1 MEIDII
7 GKYDFDNCDNRIN
20 KKLEDETINKIIDKN
35 INNFQHQIIK
45 RGKDYYKAGNVIQVI
60 KNKNTF
66 IAKVKGTDYYEVK
79 ITIDKDSKTL
89 SCNCTCPCE
98 FLCKHEYAVLLAIKN
113 KKYIE
118 KELKEEIIKN
128 NITLNEL
135 IQNIPAT
142 ELKQYI
148 LKKIFD
154 KNFSDYLL
162 LDFNDFEV
170 DFLKYLP
177 SQPYE
182 YYYNNLY
189 NYVMINDDIRFDCK
203 YIIKDLINGEKYEE
217 AFLVIKAFIEVA
229 NDTKHFEKIEI
240 GINKYSDIAL
250 FLRMIY
256 RKSDNILKE
265 KIEEWLEKIRKN
277 KYYNSLY
284 LEDMIVSIVEI
295 L

>member
-1 MEIDII
+1 MKFELL
-7 GKYDFDNCDNRIN
+7 
-20 KKLEDETINKIIDKN
+20 KKDKDLNYKNILLIIDEQL
-35 INNFQHQIIK
+35 NNFQHQIIK
-45 RGKDYYKAGNVIQVI
+45 RGEDYYKAGNVIQVI

-66 IAKVKGTDYYEVK
+66 IAKVEGTNYYEVK
-79 ITIDKDSKTL
+79 INIDNDSKTL

-118 KELKEEIIKN
+118 KELKEEIVKN
-128 NITLNEL
+128 NISLNEL
-135 IQNIPAT
+135 IKNIPAT
-142 ELKQYI
+142 ELKDYI
-148 LKKIFD
+148 LKIIFN
-154 KNFSDYLL
+154 KNFSDYLV
-162 LDFNDFEV
+162 LDSNDFEV

-189 NYVMINDDIRFDCK
+189 NYVMINNEIRFDCK
-203 YIIKDLINGEKYEE
+203 YIIKDLINSEKYEE
-217 AFLVIKAFIEVA
+217 AFFVIKAFIEVA

-240 GINKYSDIAL
+240 IINKYSDIAL

-284 LEDMIVSIVEI
+284 LEDMIVSIIEI

>member
-7 GKYDFDNCDNRIN
+7 GKYDCDNFENRIN
-20 KKLEDETINKIIDKN
+20 EELEDEIINKIIDKN

-45 RGKDYYKAGNVIQVI
+45 RGEDYYKAGNVSQVI

-66 IAKVKGTDYYEVK
+66 IAKVEGTDYYEVK

-89 SCNCTCPCE
+89 SCNCICPCE

-118 KELKEEIIKN
+118 KELKEEIVKN

-135 IQNIPAT
+135 IQNIPDF

-148 LKKIFD
+148 LKKIFN

-162 LDFNDFEV
+162 LNFNDFEV

-189 NYVMINDDIRFDCK
+189 NYVMINDEIRFDCK
-203 YIIKDLINGEKYEE
+203 YIIKDLINSEKYEE
-217 AFLVIKAFIEVA
+217 AFFIIKAFIEVA

-240 GINKYSDIAL
+240 LINKYSDIAL
-250 FLRMIY
+250 FLRIIF
-256 RKSDNILKE
+256 RKSNDDLKNNIKD
-265 KIEEWLEKIRKN
+265 WLDKIRRN
-277 KYYNSLY
+277 NYYDSVY
-284 LEDMIVSIVEI
+284 LEDMILNI
-295 L
+295 

>member
-1 MEIDII
+1 MKFELLKKDKDL
-7 GKYDFDNCDNRIN
+7 KYKNI
-20 KKLEDETINKIIDKN
+20 LLIIDEQL
-35 INNFQHQIIK
+35 NNFQHQIVK
-45 RGKDYYKAGNVIQVI
+45 RGENYYKDGNVIQVI
-60 KNKNTF
+60 KNKNFF
-66 IAKVKGTDYYEVK
+66 IAKVKGSNYYEVK
-79 ITIDKDSKTL
+79 INIDNDSKTL

-118 KELKEEIIKN
+118 KELKEEIVKN
-128 NITLNEL
+128 NISLNEL
-135 IQNIPAT
+135 IQNIPAN
-142 ELKQYI
+142 ELKDYI
-148 LKKIFD
+148 LKIIFN
-154 KNFSDYLL
+154 KNFSDYLV

-189 NYVMINDDIRFDCK
+189 NYVMINNEIRFDCK
-203 YIIKDLINGEKYEE
+203 YIIKDLINSEKYEE
-217 AFLVIKAFIEVA
+217 AFFVIKAFIEVA
-229 NDTKHFEKIEI
+229 NDTKHFEKIETI
-240 GINKYSDIAL
+240 INKYSDIAL

-284 LEDMIVSIVEI
+284 LEDMIVSIIEI

>member
-7 GKYDFDNCDNRIN
+7 GKYDCDNFENRIN
-20 KKLEDETINKIIDKN
+20 EKLEDEIINKIIDKN

-45 RGKDYYKAGNVIQVI
+45 RGEDYYKAGNVSQVI

-66 IAKVKGTDYYEVK
+66 IAKVEGTDYYEVK
-79 ITIDKDSKTL
+79 ITIDKDSKNL

-98 FLCKHEYAVLLAIKN
+98 FSCKHEYAVLLAIKN

-118 KELKEEIIKN
+118 KELKEEIVKN

-135 IQNIPAT
+135 IQNIPAA

-162 LDFNDFEV
+162 LYFNDFEV

-189 NYVMINDDIRFDCK
+189 NYVMINDEIRFDCK
-203 YIIKDLINGEKYEE
+203 YIIKDLINSEKYEE
-217 AFLVIKAFIEVA
+217 AFFIIKAFIEVA

-240 GINKYSDIAL
+240 MINKYSDIAL
-250 FLRMIY
+250 FLRITF
-256 RKSDNILKE
+256 RKSNDYLKNNIKDWLD
-265 KIEEWLEKIRKN
+265 KITRSN
-277 KYYNSLY
+277 YYDSVY
-284 LEDMIVSIVEI
+284 LEDMIY
-295 L
+295 

>member
-203 YIIKDLINGEKYEE
+203 YIIKDLINSEKYEE

>member
-1 MEIDII
+1 MKFELL
-7 GKYDFDNCDNRIN
+7 
-20 KKLEDETINKIIDKN
+20 KKDKDLNYKNILLIIDEQL
-35 INNFQHQIIK
+35 NNFQHQIIK
-45 RGKDYYKAGNVIQVI
+45 RGEDYYKAGNVIQVI

-66 IAKVKGTDYYEVK
+66 IAKVEGTNYYEVK
-79 ITIDKDSKTL
+79 INIDNDSKTL

-118 KELKEEIIKN
+118 KELKEEIVKN
-128 NITLNEL
+128 NISLNEL

-142 ELKQYI
+142 ELKDYI
-148 LKKIFD
+148 LKIIFN
-154 KNFSDYLL
+154 KNFSDYLV

-177 SQPYE
+177 SQSYE

-189 NYVMINDDIRFDCK
+189 NYVMINDEIRFDCK
-203 YIIKDLINGEKYEE
+203 YIIKDLINSEKYEE
-217 AFLVIKAFIEVA
+217 AFFVIKAFIEVA

-240 GINKYSDIAL
+240 IINKYSDIAL

-284 LEDMIVSIVEI
+284 LEDMIVSIIEI

>member
-1 MEIDII
+1 M
-7 GKYDFDNCDNRIN
+7 
-20 KKLEDETINKIIDKN
+20 KLELLKKIDANIVNDKDLSYKNIVLIIDEQLK
-35 INNFQHQIIK
+35 NFQHQIIK
-45 RGKDYYKAGNVIQVI
+45 RGKEYYKAGNIIQVI

-66 IAKVKGTDYYEVK
+66 IAKVEGTDYYKVK

-89 SCNCTCPCE
+89 SCNCECPCE

-118 KELKEEIIKN
+118 KELKEEIVKN

-135 IQNIPAT
+135 IQNIPAA

-154 KNFSDYLL
+154 KNFSDYLV

-189 NYVMINDDIRFDCK
+189 NYVMINDEIRFDCK
-203 YIIKDLINGEKYEE
+203 YIIKDLINSEKYEE
-217 AFLVIKAFIEVA
+217 AFFVIKAFIEVA

-240 GINKYSDIAL
+240 GISKYSDIAL
-250 FLRMIY
+250 FLRIIF
-256 RKSDNILKE
+256 RKSDRILQSE
-265 KIEEWLEKIRKN
+265 IEEWLDKLREN

-284 LEDMIVSIVEI
+284 LEDMILAI
-295 L
+295 

>member
-1 MEIDII
+1 MKIDII
-7 GKYDFDNCDNRIN
+7 GKYDCDNFENRIN
-20 KKLEDETINKIIDKN
+20 EELEDEIINKIIDKN

-45 RGKDYYKAGNVIQVI
+45 RGEDYYKAGNVSQVI

-118 KELKEEIIKN
+118 KELKEEIVKN

-135 IQNIPAT
+135 IQNIPDF

-148 LKKIFD
+148 LKKIFN

-162 LDFNDFEV
+162 LDFSDFEV

-189 NYVMINDDIRFDCK
+189 NYVMINDEIRFDCK
-203 YIIKDLINGEKYEE
+203 YIIKDLINSEKYEE
-217 AFLVIKAFIEVA
+217 AFFIIKAFIEVA
-229 NDTKHFEKIEI
+229 NDTKHFEKVEI
-240 GINKYSDIAL
+240 MVNKYSDIAL
-250 FLRMIY
+250 FLRIIF
-256 RKSDNILKE
+256 RKSNDDLKNNIKDWLD
-265 KIEEWLEKIRKN
+265 KITRN
-277 KYYNSLY
+277 NYYDSVY
-284 LEDMIVSIVEI
+284 LEDMILNI
-295 L
+295 

>member
-135 IQNIPAT
+135 IQNIPAD

-284 LEDMIVSIVEI
+284 LEDMIVSIIEI

>member
-1 MEIDII
+1 MKFELL
-7 GKYDFDNCDNRIN
+7 
-20 KKLEDETINKIIDKN
+20 KKDKDLSYKNILLIIDEQL
-35 INNFQHQIIK
+35 NNFQHQIVK
-45 RGKDYYKAGNVIQVI
+45 RGENYYKSGNVIQVI
-60 KNKNTF
+60 KNKNFF
-66 IAKVKGTDYYEVK
+66 IAKVEGTNYYEVK
-79 ITIDKDSKTL
+79 INIDNDSKTL

-118 KELKEEIIKN
+118 KELKEEIVKN
-128 NITLNEL
+128 NISLNEL

-142 ELKQYI
+142 ELKDYI
-148 LKKIFD
+148 LKIIFN
-154 KNFSDYLL
+154 KNFSDYLVL
-162 LDFNDFEV
+162 NFNDFEV

-177 SQPYE
+177 SQSYE

-189 NYVMINDDIRFDCK
+189 NYVMINDEIRFDCK
-203 YIIKDLINGEKYEE
+203 YIIKDLINSEKYEE

-240 GINKYSDIAL
+240 IINKYSDIAL

-284 LEDMIVSIVEI
+284 LEDMIVSIIEI

>member
-142 ELKQYI
+142 ELKDYI
-148 LKKIFD
+148 LKIIFN
-154 KNFSDYLL
+154 KNFSDYLV

-189 NYVMINDDIRFDCK
+189 NYVMINDDLRFDCK

>member
-1 MEIDII
+1 MKFELL
-7 GKYDFDNCDNRIN
+7 
-20 KKLEDETINKIIDKN
+20 KKDKDLNYKNILLIIDKQLN
-35 INNFQHQIIK
+35 DFQHQIVK
-45 RGKDYYKAGNVIQVI
+45 RGENYYKAGNVIQVI
-60 KNKNTF
+60 KNKSFF
-66 IAKVKGTDYYEVK
+66 IAKVKGSNYYEVK
-79 ITIDKDSKTL
+79 INVDNDSKTL
-89 SCNCTCPCE
+89 SCNCSCPCE

-118 KELKEEIIKN
+118 KELKEEIVKN
-128 NITLNEL
+128 NISLNEL
-135 IQNIPAT
+135 IQNIPAN
-142 ELKQYI
+142 ELKDYI
-148 LKKIFD
+148 LKTIFN
-154 KNFSDYLL
+154 KNFSDYLV
-162 LDFNDFEV
+162 LDSNDFEV

-189 NYVMINDDIRFDCK
+189 NYVMINNEIRFDCK
-203 YIIKDLINGEKYEE
+203 YIIKDLINSEKYEE
-217 AFLVIKAFIEVA
+217 AFFVIKAFIEVA

-240 GINKYSDIAL
+240 IINKYSDIAL

-284 LEDMIVSIVEI
+284 LEDMIVSIIEI

>member
-7 GKYDFDNCDNRIN
+7 GKYDCDNFENRIN
-20 KKLEDETINKIIDKN
+20 EKLEDEIINKIIDKN
-35 INNFQHQIIK
+35 INNFQQQIIK
-45 RGKDYYKAGNVIQVI
+45 RGEDYYKAGNVIQVI
-60 KNKNTF
+60 KNKNFF
-66 IAKVKGTDYYEVK
+66 IAKVEGTNYYEVK
-79 ITIDKDSKTL
+79 INIDNDSKTL

-118 KELKEEIIKN
+118 KELKEEIVKN
-128 NITLNEL
+128 NISLNEL

-142 ELKQYI
+142 ELKDYI
-148 LKKIFD
+148 LKIIFN
-154 KNFSDYLL
+154 KNFSDYLV

-189 NYVMINDDIRFDCK
+189 NYVMINDEIRFDCK
-203 YIIKDLINGEKYEE
+203 YIIKDLINSEKYEE
-217 AFLVIKAFIEVA
+217 AFFVIKAFIEVA

-240 GINKYSDIAL
+240 IINKYSDIAL

-284 LEDMIVSIVEI
+284 LEDMIVSIIEI

>member
-66 IAKVKGTDYYEVK
+66 IAKVKGNNYYEVK
-79 ITIDKDSKTL
+79 INIDNDSKTL

-118 KELKEEIIKN
+118 KELKEEIVKN
-128 NITLNEL
+128 NISLNEL

-142 ELKQYI
+142 ELKDYI
-148 LKKIFD
+148 LKIIFN
-154 KNFSDYLL
+154 KNFSDYLV

-177 SQPYE
+177 SQSYE

-189 NYVMINDDIRFDCK
+189 NYVMINDEIRFDCK
-203 YIIKDLINGEKYEE
+203 YIIKDLINSEKYEE
-217 AFLVIKAFIEVA
+217 AFFVIKAFIEVA

-240 GINKYSDIAL
+240 IINKYSDIAL

-284 LEDMIVSIVEI
+284 LEDMIVSIIEI

>member
-7 GKYDFDNCDNRIN
+7 RKYDFDNFDNRIN

-89 SCNCTCPCE
+89 SCNCDCPCE
-98 FLCKHEYAVLLAIKN
+98 FSCKHEYAVLLAIKN

-118 KELKEEIIKN
+118 KELKEEIVKN
-128 NITLNEL
+128 NITLNKL
-135 IQNIPAT
+135 IQNIPAA

-162 LDFNDFEV
+162 LYFNDFEV

-189 NYVMINDDIRFDCK
+189 NYVMINDEIRFDCK
-203 YIIKDLINGEKYEE
+203 YIIKDLINSEKYEE
-217 AFLVIKAFIEVA
+217 AFFVIKAFIEVA

-240 GINKYSDIAL
+240 IINKYSDIAL

>member
-7 GKYDFDNCDNRIN
+7 GKYDCDNFENRIN
-20 KKLEDETINKIIDKN
+20 EELEDEIINKIIDKN

-45 RGKDYYKAGNVIQVI
+45 RGEDYYKDGNVSQVI

-66 IAKVKGTDYYEVK
+66 IAKVEGTDYYEVK

-118 KELKEEIIKN
+118 KELKEEIVKN

-135 IQNIPAT
+135 IQNIPDF

-148 LKKIFD
+148 LKKIFN

-162 LDFNDFEV
+162 LNFNDFEI

-189 NYVMINDDIRFDCK
+189 NYVMINDEIRFDCK
-203 YIIKDLINGEKYEE
+203 YIIKDLINSEKYEE
-217 AFLVIKAFIEVA
+217 AFFVIKAFIEVA

-240 GINKYSDIAL
+240 LINKYSDIAL
-250 FLRMIY
+250 FLRIIF
-256 RKSDNILKE
+256 RKSNDDLKNNIKDWLD
-265 KIEEWLEKIRKN
+265 KITRN
-277 KYYNSLY
+277 NYYDSVY
-284 LEDMIVSIVEI
+284 LEDMILNI
-295 L
+295 

>member
-7 GKYDFDNCDNRIN
+7 GKYDCDNFENRIN
-20 KKLEDETINKIIDKN
+20 EELEDEIINKIIDKN

-45 RGKDYYKAGNVIQVI
+45 RGEDYYKVGNVNQVI

-66 IAKVKGTDYYEVK
+66 IAKVEGTDYYEVK

-118 KELKEEIIKN
+118 KELKEEIVKN

-135 IQNIPAT
+135 IQNIPDF

-148 LKKIFD
+148 LKKIFN

-162 LDFNDFEV
+162 LNFNDFEV

-189 NYVMINDDIRFDCK
+189 NYVMINDEIRFDCK
-203 YIIKDLINGEKYEE
+203 YIIKDLINSKKYEE
-217 AFLVIKAFIEVA
+217 AFLIIKAFIEVA

-240 GINKYSDIAL
+240 LINKYSDIAL
-250 FLRMIY
+250 FLRIIF
-256 RKSDNILKE
+256 RKSNDDLKNNIKD
-265 KIEEWLEKIRKN
+265 WLDKIRRN
-277 KYYNSLY
+277 NYYDSVY
-284 LEDMIVSIVEI
+284 LEDMILNI
-295 L
+295 

>member
-1 MEIDII
+1 M
-7 GKYDFDNCDNRIN
+7 
-20 KKLEDETINKIIDKN
+20 KLELLKKIDANIVNDKDLSYKNIVLIIDEQLK
-35 INNFQHQIIK
+35 NFQHQIIK

-89 SCNCTCPCE
+89 SCNCDCPCE

-118 KELKEEIIKN
+118 KELKEEIVKN

-135 IQNIPAT
+135 IQNIPAD

-203 YIIKDLINGEKYEE
+203 YIIKDLINSEKYEE

-240 GINKYSDIAL
+240 GINKYSDIVL
-250 FLRMIY
+250 FLRIIF
-256 RKSDNILKE
+256 RKSDRILQSE
-265 KIEEWLEKIRKN
+265 IEEWLDKLRKN

-284 LEDMIVSIVEI
+284 LEDMILSI
-295 L
+295 

>member
-1 MEIDII
+1 MKIDII
-7 GKYDFDNCDNRIN
+7 EKYDCDNFENKIN
-20 KKLEDETINKIIDKN
+20 EKSEDETINKIIDKN
-35 INNFQHQIIK
+35 IDNFQHQIIK
-45 RGKDYYKAGNVIQVI
+45 RGEDYYKAGNVGQVI

-66 IAKVKGTDYYEVK
+66 IAKVEGTDYYEVK

-118 KELKEEIIKN
+118 KELKEEIVKN

-135 IQNIPAT
+135 IQNIPAA

-154 KNFSDYLL
+154 KNFSDYLV

-182 YYYNNLY
+182 YYSNNLY
-189 NYVMINDDIRFDCK
+189 NYVMINDEIRFDCK
-203 YIIKDLINGEKYEE
+203 YIIKDLINSEKYEE
-217 AFLVIKAFIEVA
+217 AFFIIKAFIEVA

-240 GINKYSDIAL
+240 GINKYSEIAL
-250 FLRMIY
+250 FLRIIF
-256 RKSDNILKE
+256 RKSNDILKNNIKDWLD
-265 KIEEWLEKIRKN
+265 KITRN
-277 KYYNSLY
+277 NYYDSVY
-284 LEDMIVSIVEI
+284 LEDMILNI
-295 L
+295 

>member
-1 MEIDII
+1 MKFELL
-7 GKYDFDNCDNRIN
+7 
-20 KKLEDETINKIIDKN
+20 KKDKDLSYKNILLIIDEQL
-35 INNFQHQIIK
+35 NNFQHQIVK
-45 RGKDYYKAGNVIQVI
+45 RGENYYKDGNVIQVI
-60 KNKNTF
+60 KNKNFF
-66 IAKVKGTDYYEVK
+66 IAKVKGSNYYEVK
-79 ITIDKDSKTL
+79 INVDNDSKTL

-118 KELKEEIIKN
+118 KELKEEIVKN
-128 NITLNEL
+128 NISLNEL
-135 IQNIPAT
+135 IQNIPAN
-142 ELKQYI
+142 ELKDYI
-148 LKKIFD
+148 LKIIFN
-154 KNFSDYLL
+154 KNFSDYLV

-189 NYVMINDDIRFDCK
+189 NYVMINNEIRFDCK
-203 YIIKDLINGEKYEE
+203 YIIKDLINSEKYEE

-240 GINKYSDIAL
+240 IINKYSDIAL

-284 LEDMIVSIVEI
+284 LEDMIVSIIEI

>member
-7 GKYDFDNCDNRIN
+7 GKYDCDNFENRIN
-20 KKLEDETINKIIDKN
+20 EKLEDEIINKIIDKN

-45 RGKDYYKAGNVIQVI
+45 RGEDYYKAGNVSQVI

-66 IAKVKGTDYYEVK
+66 IAKVEGTDYYEVK
-79 ITIDKDSKTL
+79 ITIDKDSKNL

-98 FLCKHEYAVLLAIKN
+98 FSCKHEYAVLLAIKN

-118 KELKEEIIKN
+118 KELKEEIVKN

-135 IQNIPAT
+135 IQNIPAA

-148 LKKIFD
+148 LKKIFN
-154 KNFSDYLL
+154 KNFSDYIV

-177 SQPYE
+177 SQSYE

-189 NYVMINDDIRFDCK
+189 NYVMINDEIRFDCK
-203 YIIKDLINGEKYEE
+203 YIIKDLINSEKYEE
-217 AFLVIKAFIEVA
+217 AFFIIKAFIEVA
-229 NDTKHFEKIEI
+229 NDTKHLKKIEI
-240 GINKYSDIAL
+240 LISKYSEIAL
-250 FLRMIY
+250 FLRIIF
-256 RKSDNILKE
+256 RKSNDILKNNIKDWLD
-265 KIEEWLEKIRKN
+265 KITRN
-277 KYYNSLY
+277 NYYDSVY
-284 LEDMIVSIVEI
+284 LEDMILNI
-295 L
+295 